1 MEGDGEDR
9 GVVVEDAGV
18 AGDLGRADAGGVAGD
33 SRRVVARGVA
43 VKGRQSAGGLAM
55 APGSHPGEW
64 GGGNAD
70 IRSFGR

>member
-18 AGDLGRADAGGVAGD
+18 AGDLGRAAGGVAGD
-33 SRRVVARGVA
+33 SRRVVAGGVA
-43 VKGRQSAGGLAM
+43 GKWRQSAGGLAM